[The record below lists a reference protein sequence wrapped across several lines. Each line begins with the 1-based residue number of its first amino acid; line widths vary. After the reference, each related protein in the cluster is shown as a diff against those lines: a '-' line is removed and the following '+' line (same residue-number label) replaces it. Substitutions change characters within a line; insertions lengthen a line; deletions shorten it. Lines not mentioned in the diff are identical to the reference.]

1 MESGLSTFFSIGII
15 ALFVAALVTFVG
27 YYWFRSCDGF
37 TSTDAMMKKILEKK
51 DEGFQNTG
59 SGSNM
64 AVPAP
69 KRKTANRMGS
79 GPMRRG
85 SGPRY
90 KVSKKMPPGQMGSEQ
105 MGSGQMG
112 SGQMGSGQ
120 MGSGQMGSADMRPTD
135 MGSMVPAQMGSGPMG
150 SGPMGSG
157 PMEGFTDPMNDKN
170 LIAHSKGKKEG
181 FAGPSVGAG
190 EPNCM
195 HVSSDAAALYDMLS
209 KRNSTTEEGPDD
221 LRELKQILSKIS
233 CFKKDLLAVAGVVE
247 ATRYQ
252 KFATAHDLEPVAE
265 TTARCFAKTIPQRDL
280 SLSLDKWGS
289 RGTFLLKRLCTS
301 QNLSDSEEN
310 EALRY
315 FGDAMADITEI
326 ALGKCCNS
334 DVGIIA
340 GQPQPRMV
348 AGFEPVENEI
358 LRPYD
363 GYY

>member
-1 MESGLSTFFSIGII
+1 MESGVSTFFSIGII
-15 ALFVAALVTFVG
+15 ALFVAAFVTFVG
-27 YYWFRSCDGF
+27 YYWFKSCDGF
-37 TSTDAMMKKILEKK
+37 TNTNAMMKKILENK
-51 DEGFQNTG
+51 EGFQDTG
-59 SGSNM
+59 
-64 AVPAP
+64 AAP
-69 KRKTANRMGS
+69 KPPRARMGS
-79 GPMRRG
+79 GPRRMG
-85 SGPRY
+85 SGPR
-90 KVSKKMPPGQMGSEQ
+90 
-105 MGSGQMG
+105 
-112 SGQMGSGQ
+112 
-120 MGSGQMGSADMRPTD
+120 R
-135 MGSMVPAQMGSGPMG
+135 MGSGPRRKAPKMMG

-157 PMEGFTDPMNDKN
+157 PMESEQMGSAEMRPTEMGSMDMGSMDMGSMGMGPGQMG
-170 LIAHSKGKKEG
+170 SGVEG

-195 HVSSDAAALYDMLS
+195 HISSDAAALYDMLS
-209 KRNSTTEEGPDD
+209 KRTSTTEEGPDD

-233 CFKKDLLAVAGVVE
+233 CFKKDLLGVAGVVE

-301 QNLSDSEEN
+301 ENLSDSEEN

-326 ALGKCCNS
+326 SLGKCCNS

-348 AGFEPVENEI
+348 GGFEPVENEI
-358 LRPYD
+358 LRPYN

>member
-1 MESGLSTFFSIGII
+1 MESSVSTFFSIGVI
-15 ALFVAALVTFVG
+15 ALFVAAFVTFVG

-37 TSTDAMMKKILEKK
+37 TSTDVMMKKILEKK
-51 DEGFQNTG
+51 DSEGFQDSG
-59 SGSNM
+59 SGMMASGNM
-64 AVPAP
+64 PAIND
-69 KRKTANRMGS
+69 KDMIAHSEGS
-79 GPMRRG
+79 KAA
-85 SGPRY
+85 
-90 KVSKKMPPGQMGSEQ
+90 KVSKIYKS
-105 MGSGQMG
+105 
-112 SGQMGSGQ
+112 
-120 MGSGQMGSADMRPTD
+120 
-135 MGSMVPAQMGSGPMG
+135 
-150 SGPMGSG
+150 
-157 PMEGFTDPMNDKN
+157 
-170 LIAHSKGKKEG
+170 SKVAKASKSSKEG

-209 KRNSTTEEGPDD
+209 KRRSTTEEGPDD

-233 CFKKDLLAVAGVVE
+233 CFKKDLLGVAGVVE

-301 QNLSDSEEN
+301 ENLSDSEEN

-315 FGDAMADITEI
+315 FGDAMADITDI

-348 AGFEPVENEI
+348 AGFEPVENET
-358 LRPYD
+358 LRPFN

>member
-1 MESGLSTFFSIGII
+1 MSTFFSIGII
-15 ALFVAALVTFVG
+15 ALFVAAFVTFVG
-27 YYWFRSCDGF
+27 YYWFKSCDGF
-37 TSTDAMMKKILEKK
+37 TNTNAMMKKILENK
-51 DEGFQNTG
+51 EGFQATG
-59 SGSNM
+59 PS
-64 AVPAP
+64 P
-69 KRKTANRMGS
+69 KPPRPPRARM
-79 GPMRRG
+79 
-85 SGPRY
+85 
-90 KVSKKMPPGQMGSEQ
+90 MGSEQ
-105 MGSGQMG
+105 MGARQMG
-112 SGQMGSGQ
+112 SGPRRMGSGPRYRAPKK
-120 MGSGQMGSADMRPTD
+120 MGSGHMGSGHMGSGEMESEEMGSAEMRPTD
-135 MGSMVPAQMGSGPMG
+135 MGSMSMGSMDMGSGV
-150 SGPMGSG
+150 
-157 PMEGFTDPMNDKN
+157 
-170 LIAHSKGKKEG
+170 EG

-209 KRNSTTEEGPDD
+209 KRPSTTEEGPDD

-233 CFKKDLLAVAGVVE
+233 CFKKDLLGVAGVVE

-301 QNLSDSEEN
+301 ENLSDSEEN
-310 EALRY
+310 DALRY

-348 AGFEPVENEI
+348 GGFEPVENQI